1 MKVIM
6 QSPVEHD
13 GKVLKA
19 GETVDLPQAIAEAL
33 LAGGAAAAAAA
44 VSRAKKQEAP
54 AEPAA
59 DEAPAAE

>member
-44 VSRAKKQEAP
+44 VRAKKQEAP
-54 AEPAA
+54 AEPVA